1 MSNSKTNEK
10 EQFSSIIGFLMVA
23 IGFAVGIG
31 SLWRF
36 PYLCGTNGGALFIL
50 VYILVILVIGIPLLT
65 SEITMGFFTQKTAI
79 NAYKTIKPG
88 KKWYLAG
95 YLHLIAAISIAAYTI
110 PIYAWILNY
119 IPKTATGFFIGMSA
133 KEVSDYF
140 VAFSCDYKL
149 IFFYAIITYVLEF
162 VVLRGGLQNG
172 VEKLSKF
179 LLPTLAVI
187 MVIVI
192 IAGLRLENAKEGIMF
207 ILKPDFSK
215 FTMDSLLAA
224 LGQAFFAIGIAML
237 ASMVFGSYI
246 ANKEENILK
255 NASVISS
262 SIIIVGIAAGFMI
275 FPMVF
280 SFGLEPTAG
289 SGLTFITLPNV
300 FNKITG
306 GRIIG
311 TLFYLGFY
319 IAAFTSSTSIIEA
332 VVGVVMDQLNLT
344 RMKALSLVM
353 AILVIIGIPSI
364 LSNSFFNTID
374 MITNNYIIVIG
385 AFIIAIFTGWIWG
398 IDNCLDAANVKNK
411 IMRLWVKISVKYVC
425 PVVIIII
432 FITSIL

>member
-1 MSNSKTNEK
+1 MSNKTNEK

-36 PYLCGTNGGALFIL
+36 PYLCGANGGAVFIL
-50 VYILVILVIGIPLLT
+50 VYILVILIIGIPLLT
-65 SEITMGFFTQKTAI
+65 AEITMGFHTQKTAI
-79 NAYKTIKPG
+79 NAYKEIKPD
-88 KKWYLAG
+88 KKWHLAG

-119 IPKTATGFFIGMSA
+119 IPKTASGFFIGMSA
-133 KEVSDYF
+133 TEVANYF
-140 VAFSCDYKL
+140 ATFSADYKL

-162 VVLRGGLQNG
+162 IVLRGGLQNG
-172 VEKLSKF
+172 VEKLSKV

-192 IAGLRLENAKEGIMF
+192 ICGLRLDNASAGIMF

-215 FTMDSLLAA
+215 FTMESLLAA
-224 LGQAFFAIGIAML
+224 LGQAFFAIGIGML

-246 ANKEENILK
+246 ADKKENILK
-255 NASVISS
+255 DASVIST
-262 SIIIVGIAAGFMI
+262 SIIVVGIAAGFMI

-332 VVGVVMDQLNLT
+332 VVGVVMDQLNLS

-353 AILVIIGIPSI
+353 AIIVLIGIPSI
-364 LSNSFFNTID
+364 LSNNFFTIID
-374 MITNNYIIVIG
+374 MVTNNYIIVAG
-385 AFIIAIFTGWIWG
+385 AFIISIFTGWIWG

-411 IMRLWVKISVKYVC
+411 IMRMWITISVKYVS
-425 PVVIIII
+425 PIAIIII
-432 FITSIL
+432 FVTSVL